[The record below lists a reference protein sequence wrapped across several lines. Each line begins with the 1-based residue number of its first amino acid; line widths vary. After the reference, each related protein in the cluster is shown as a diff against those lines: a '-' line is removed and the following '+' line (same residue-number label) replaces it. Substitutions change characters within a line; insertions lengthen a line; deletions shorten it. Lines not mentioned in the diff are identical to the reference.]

1 MALAA
6 NARLWKIPPNIVVF
20 LLPYTSETQRADRTS
35 YADPWAGILASGTG
49 GVASERVAE
58 VRGRGEDG
66 GVGGRGETEGGG
78 IRGEWTTPCYQLGAS
93 RLPKPTNYYI
103 PTIAILVPNQASY
116 RTPVSLRVLCSRKG
130 SPPPMMVHSMEGHR
144 RRLTKT
150 PNNLLFCSEPLT
162 PRRQPNIVSRII
174 ISDDFSLVPYEIDHP
189 LRCFILE

>member
-1 MALAA
+1 ME
-6 NARLWKIPPNIVVF
+6 NPPGSSNIVVF

-58 VRGRGEDG
+58 VRGREGG

-116 RTPVSLRVLCSRKG
+116 RTPVSLRVLSKRFTSADDG
-130 SPPPMMVHSMEGHR
+130 SLDGRSSSW
-144 RRLTKT
+144 LTKT

-162 PRRQPNIVSRII
+162 PRRQPKIVSRII
-174 ISDDFSLVPYEIDHP
+174 IPDDFSLVPHGEIDHP

>member
-35 YADPWAGILASGTG
+35 YADLWAGILASGTG

-58 VRGRGEDG
+58 VRGRGEGG

-144 RRLTKT
+144 RGLR
-150 PNNLLFCSEPLT
+150 
-162 PRRQPNIVSRII
+162 RRQTIFYSVLNTSKATEDRVANHHIRRFLAS
-174 ISDDFSLVPYEIDHP
+174 STDEIDHP

>member
-1 MALAA
+1 ME
-6 NARLWKIPPNIVVF
+6 NPPGSSNIVVF
-20 LLPYTSETQRADRTS
+20 LLPYASETQRADRTS

-58 VRGRGEDG
+58 VRGRGEGG

-144 RRLTKT
+144 RGLRRRQTIFYSVL
-150 PNNLLFCSEPLT
+150 NLLYLEGN
-162 PRRQPNIVSRII
+162 RRSCRESSYPT
-174 ISDDFSLVPYEIDHP
+174 ISIASSI
-189 LRCFILE
+189 